1 MPISLQLVYRKE
13 GGKKNSMRRK
23 YILKWYEYNLTKPRN
38 KRFFTLVG
46 ACAYQF
52 YLRVLRK
59 TYSKLYEICA
69 VE

>member
-1 MPISLQLVYRKE
+1 MPIPFQSGNRKE
-13 GGKKNSMRRK
+13 SNNKNRMRRK